1 MWIVIGLTE
10 QDALANPGTPDEGF
24 RKERARVVDD
34 ADTSAALPLASLD
47 GADLRHQLPDFLI
60 ILFVWG
66 HAEALLELVGNEEA
80 KACVCHDADTDVY
93 SGSWRKAS
101 IPSSRALARV
111 KYCSAI

>member
-1 MWIVIGLTE
+1 MWDVIGLAE
-10 QDALANPGTPDEGF
+10 QDALANPGTSDGGF

-34 ADTSAALPLASLD
+34 ADASAALPLASLD
-47 GADLRHQLPDFLI
+47 GADLRNQLPDFLKV
-60 ILFVWG
+60 LFVWG

-101 IPSSRALARV
+101 IPSSRALA
-111 KYCSAI
+111 

>member
-1 MWIVIGLTE
+1 M
-10 QDALANPGTPDEGF
+10 ALQILAHLMEVF
-24 RKERARVVDD
+24 ERSARVVGD
-34 ADTSAALPLASLD
+34 ADAEAASPLTSLD
-47 GADLRHQLPDFLI
+47 GADLGHQLPDFLV

-80 KACVCHDADTDVY
+80 KACVCHDADTNVH
-93 SGSWRKAS
+93 SGFWRKTS